1 MSRVYVNAAA
11 CSQSDHTQ
19 DLVRL
24 GVLAD
29 EVGGHIHSQLL
40 QLTKMGQFLF
50 MEFLLG
56 LGRKGKHGGKRKEGQ
71 KGRRRGRRG
80 GKEGET
86 RKKGQGRKG
95 EGGVRKEGQGRK
107 GEGGVRK

>member
-1 MSRVYVNAAA
+1 MSRVYVNTAA

-40 QLTKMGQFLF
+40 QLTKMGQLLF
-50 MEFLLG
+50 MEFLLS
-56 LGRKGKHGGKRKEGQ
+56 LGRKGKNVNSVSEIP
-71 KGRRRGRRG
+71 
-80 GKEGET
+80 T
-86 RKKGQGRKG
+86 FSDM
-95 EGGVRKEGQGRK
+95 
-107 GEGGVRK
+107 